1 MSWQMV
7 DEGWGRRA
15 VDWATLAEPHAVREY
30 VFVHRLLDVRPGV
43 GLLDVACGAG
53 LSLELAGVAGAT
65 CSGID
70 ASQRLVDV
78 ARMRNPGSDIR
89 VGDMAD
95 SGFDDASFD
104 LVTSFRG
111 IWGTT
116 PAAISEVARVLRPG
130 GKVALTFWGDM
141 AASPGGRLLAPFRL
155 ARQDQIDH
163 QSDMVALKRPGAAT
177 AFLASAGLDAGELI
191 DVPFVMEYADAE
203 HYVRGLAA
211 SGPAYE
217 AIQTVGEQAFHDAC
231 LEAVAPFLREGLPVR
246 AELRLFGVVGT
257 KPT

>member
-1 MSWQMV
+1 MSWEMV
-7 DEGWGRRA
+7 DEGWGRKA

-43 GLLDVACGAG
+43 DLLDVACGAG
-53 LSLELAGVAGAT
+53 LSLELAGVAGARV
-65 CSGID
+65 SGID
-70 ASQRLVDV
+70 ASPRLVEV
-78 ARMRNPGSDIR
+78 ARLRNPGCDIR

-95 SGFDDASFD
+95 SGFDDSSFD

-116 PAAISEVARVLRPG
+116 PAAITEVARVLRPG

-141 AASPGGRLLAPFRL
+141 AATPGGRLLAPFRL
-155 ARQDQIDH
+155 ATQAQIGH
-163 QSDMVALKRPGAAT
+163 QSAMVGLKQPGVAA
-177 AFLASAGLDAGELI
+177 AFLASAGLEPGELI

-203 HYVRGLAA
+203 HYARGLAA

-217 AIQTVGEQAFHDAC
+217 AIQTAGAEAFHAACMDA
-231 LEAVAPFLREGLPVR
+231 VQPFLQDGLPIR
-246 AELRLFGVVGT
+246 AAIRLFGIVGT
-257 KPT
+257 KPA